1 MKGRDM
7 YQWRVYNGWAT
18 NNLSMINNLREDIRS
33 GLLKHIN
40 YSYSPAGSLFW
51 TNQH

>member
-33 GLLKHIN
+33 GLLKHIS
-40 YSYSPAGSLFW
+40 YSYSPEGSLFW